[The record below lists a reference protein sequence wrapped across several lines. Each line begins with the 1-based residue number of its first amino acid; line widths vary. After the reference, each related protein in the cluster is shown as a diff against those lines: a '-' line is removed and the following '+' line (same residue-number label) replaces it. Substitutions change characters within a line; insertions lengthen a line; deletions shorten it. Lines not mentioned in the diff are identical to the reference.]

1 MRLWVKLVLTISL
14 LGTVLWLGGSIVRNA
29 IAFDLFVPGTLQLK
43 QSIPDAVVSQTVRL
57 YTIAAFYTMVGYG
70 LSCLGFV
77 ILLVEFT
84 KRLKEFGWLFMAFI
98 LFFLTIP
105 AEIYLLT
112 FDIEL
117 VRALQTTYDTF
128 SANSKLLEVFHSRF
142 STKSHA
148 GQISALTTFS
158 YITILGLFV
167 FRPLSKRKIQN
178 PTQTDSSQIIAD

>member
-1 MRLWVKLVLTISL
+1 MRLWVKVVLTISL

-43 QSIPDAVVSQTVRL
+43 PTIPDAVVSQTVRL

-70 LSCLGFV
+70 VTCLGFV
-77 ILLVEFT
+77 ILVVEFR
-84 KRLKEFGWLFMAFI
+84 KRLKEFGWLFMVFI

-105 AEIYLLT
+105 AEMYLLT
-112 FDIEL
+112 FDIDL
-117 VRALQTTYDTF
+117 VRALQTTYDSF
-128 SANSKLLEVFHSRF
+128 NPNAKLLEIFNTRF

-148 GQISALTTFS
+148 GQVSALTTFS

-167 FRPLSKRKIQN
+167 FRPLYRRELQN
-178 PTQTDSSQIIAD
+178 PSQTDSSQIIAD